1 MSVTNAMT
9 YLCDLAELGEATPHR
24 IKPEGHDAI
33 AVCRVGDAVFAVADT
48 CSHGMASLSEGDVE
62 GVIIYCPFHGGAF
75 DLRSGAAVEKPCTIP
90 IRRYDV
96 AVENGAVFGRITP

>member
-1 MSVTNAMT
+1 MSMTDAMT
-9 YLCDLAELGEATPHR
+9 YLCDLAELDEASPHR

-33 AVCRVGDAVFAVADT
+33 VVCRVGDEVFAVADT

-75 DLRSGAAVEKPCTIP
+75 DLRTGAAVEKPCTIP

-96 AVENGAVFGRITP
+96 AVENGAVFARITP